1 MKLNK
6 KGFMLAEVVVV
17 SVVIATTLVTLYV
30 ALNRLISAFDTR
42 NTYYDIDAA
51 YLTVEVNNI
60 LIENGIINTLLS
72 ESEPQIKEVSS
83 DTSNEYLD
91 VKNFVGLY
99 SGNKKVYFSPYNKN
113 KIDSIKADKDKENK
127 NNNQTFIDYIDYLSD
142 NLNYGDPYTY
152 VIISEICDGDNNCRY
167 YTLKVR

>member
-51 YLTVEVNNI
+51 YLAVEVNNI

-72 ESEPQIKEVSS
+72 QSEPQIKEVSS
-83 DTSNEYLD
+83 DKNNEYLD
-91 VKNFVGLY
+91 VKNFVGHY
-99 SGNKKVYFSPYNKN
+99 SGNKKVYFSPYSND
-113 KIDSIKADKDKENK
+113 KIDSITSQSI
-127 NNNQTFIDYIDYLSD
+127 NQTFIDYINYLNDNFDYEET
-142 NLNYGDPYTY
+142 YKY
-152 VIISEICDGDNNCRY
+152 VIITEMCDDTNNNCRY